1 MSPRVVLDANIYV
14 SALISEKGNPA
25 RIIRAWRGEAIEIA
39 FSQPVID
46 EILRV
51 TNYERI
57 QRKYAKVRENR
68 LNFVELLSEQCV
80 WVEPAKGLDVVK
92 ADESDNRYIECA
104 VASGAQY
111 IVTGDDHLLE
121 LKNYLGIEIITPAA
135 FIILLELQNNH

>member
-1 MSPRVVLDANIYV
+1 
-14 SALISEKGNPA
+14 
-25 RIIRAWRGEAIEIA
+25 
-39 FSQPVID
+39 
-46 EILRV
+46 V

-80 WVEPAKGLDVVK
+80 WVEPAKRLDVVK

-135 FIILLELQNNH
+135 FIILLGLQNNQ

>member
-25 RIIRAWRGEAIEIA
+25 RIIRSWMEESIEIA
-39 FSQPVID
+39 ISQPIID

-57 QRKYAKVRENR
+57 QRKYAKVRESR
-68 LNFVELLSEQCV
+68 LNFVELLSEQCF
-80 WVEPAKGLDVVK
+80 WVEPDRQLDVVE

-111 IVTGDDHLLE
+111 IVTGDDHLLA
-121 LKNYLGIEIITPAA
+121 LRNYLGIEIITPAA
-135 FIILLELQNNH
+135 FIILLELQNNY

>member
-14 SALISEKGNPA
+14 SALISEKVNPA
-25 RIIRAWRGEAIEIA
+25 RIIRAWKGEAIEIA
-39 FSQPVID
+39 ISEPILD

-68 LNFVELLSEQCV
+68 PNFVELLSEHCV
-80 WVEPAKGLDVVK
+80 WLEPAKGLDVVK

-111 IVTGDDHLLE
+111 IVTGDDHLLV
-121 LKNYLGIEIITPAA
+121 LKNYFGIEIITPAA
-135 FIILLELQNNH
+135 FIILLQLQNNH